1 LGRSNTCVK
10 KTSAQREMLAVAGFA
25 LGGKKCDGVHVGRR
39 MGADLVYAGIRWQVI
54 WQHA

>member
-1 LGRSNTCVK
+1 
-10 KTSAQREMLAVAGFA
+10 MLAVAGFA